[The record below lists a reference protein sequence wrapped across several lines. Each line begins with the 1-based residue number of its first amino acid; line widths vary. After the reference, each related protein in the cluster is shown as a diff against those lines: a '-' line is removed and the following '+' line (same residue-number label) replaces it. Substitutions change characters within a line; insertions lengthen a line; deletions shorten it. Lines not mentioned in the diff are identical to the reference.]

1 MEDSVINKQLPK
13 YMKIVD
19 KDFILHSTHVIGK
32 GSFGKVVYG
41 RTKDDKDICFKFEK
55 TAAHKN
61 SILKEELK
69 IYTQINGGIGVP
81 SVISYGVYKTCRY
94 IVMELAGPSL
104 DKYFTLCEK
113 KFKLETV
120 IYLGLQMVDR
130 IEYVHNKGFIHRDIK
145 PNNFLFGKF
154 TREMNSGD
162 STVHII
168 DFGLSTSYLEPVN
181 ADNSNKPNEFK
192 SLLNTRNENIN
203 EKSSEQFKAPENIVN
218 YQDDKK
224 QNEYNIINTPI
235 NFHIKIPSC
244 IQTNSNDNSINLLIT
259 KDILSSKTSLSQ
271 PINNISQNTPIFK
284 HIPYKEGARFVGT
297 PRYASLNT
305 HQGIRQSRRD
315 DLESISYILAYFL
328 IGDLP
333 WQSVKAKT
341 KSEKKEKIRNLKLIL
356 NIETE
361 PLFISLPQEIKEFI
375 KYTRAMTYHEK
386 PNYDYLRNLLIT
398 LRTNNNYP
406 EFPHTFEWDDIFLEG
421 QYSVMK
427 KKYKTLFEGYPIIP
441 FSSYLEYIE
450 QKKNK
455 IYKEKYSHKGDD
467 LSLVETATNSSEM
480 KKGKIDKRRKTTI
493 DNIIPEIESAS
504 NRKGNLLFKVNE
516 TKKEEPTTNKFR
528 ISFETKNII
537 NNQLLG
543 KKMLPSDIS
552 QDLKFIIPLQNTE
565 AKEKQGEQLKK

>member
-13 YMKIVD
+13 YMKVVD

-41 RTKDDKDICFKFEK
+41 RTKQDKDICFKFEK

-104 DKYFTLCEK
+104 DKYFTLCDK

-168 DFGLSTSYLEPVN
+168 DFGLSTTYLESVN
-181 ADNSNKPNEFK
+181 NVETSKPNEYK
-192 SLLNTRNENIN
+192 SLLNSLSENTQ
-203 EKSSEQFKAPENIVN
+203 EKSSEKFKAPENIIN
-218 YQDDKK
+218 YQDDRK

-244 IQTNSNDNSINLLIT
+244 IQQTNNDNSNNMLIN
-259 KDILSSKTSLSQ
+259 KDSSTSKIS
-271 PINNISQNTPIFK
+271 ISNTFNNISQNIPLFR

-305 HQGIRQSRRD
+305 HQ
-315 DLESISYILAYFL
+315 
-328 IGDLP
+328 
-333 WQSVKAKT
+333 
-341 KSEKKEKIRNLKLIL
+341 
-356 NIETE
+356 
-361 PLFISLPQEIKEFI
+361 
-375 KYTRAMTYHEK
+375 
-386 PNYDYLRNLLIT
+386 
-398 LRTNNNYP
+398 
-406 EFPHTFEWDDIFLEG
+406 
-421 QYSVMK
+421 
-427 KKYKTLFEGYPIIP
+427 
-441 FSSYLEYIE
+441 
-450 QKKNK
+450 
-455 IYKEKYSHKGDD
+455 
-467 LSLVETATNSSEM
+467 
-480 KKGKIDKRRKTTI
+480 
-493 DNIIPEIESAS
+493 
-504 NRKGNLLFKVNE
+504 
-516 TKKEEPTTNKFR
+516 
-528 ISFETKNII
+528 
-537 NNQLLG
+537 
-543 KKMLPSDIS
+543 
-552 QDLKFIIPLQNTE
+552 
-565 AKEKQGEQLKK
+565 

>member
-13 YMKIVD
+13 YMKIID

-41 RTKDDKDICFKFEK
+41 RTKNDKDICFKFEK

-168 DFGLSTSYLEPVN
+168 DFGLSTSYLESVN
-181 ADNSNKPNEFK
+181 AENNKPNEFK
-192 SLLNTRNENIN
+192 SLLNTWSDNIN
-203 EKSSEQFKAPENIVN
+203 EKFKAPENIVN

-244 IQTNSNDNSINLLIT
+244 IQQNSNDNSNNLLTT
-259 KDILSSKTSLSQ
+259 KDISVSKSSISQ
-271 PINNISQNTPIFK
+271 PINNISQNIPLFR

-356 NIETE
+356 NIESE

-386 PNYDYLRNLLIT
+386 PNYDYLRNLLMT
-398 LRTNNNYP
+398 LRTKNNFP
-406 EFPHTFEWDDIFLEG
+406 EVPLTFEWDDIFLEG

-455 IYKEKYSHKGDD
+455 INKETNKHKGDD

-480 KKGKIDKRRKTTI
+480 KKGKIEKKRKTTI
-493 DNIIPEIESAS
+493 ENIIPEMESAS
-504 NRKGNLLFKVNE
+504 NKKGNLLFKVDE
-516 TKKEEPTTNKFR
+516 IKKEVAMSNKFR
-528 ISFETKNII
+528 ISFEPKNITT
-537 NNQLLG
+537 NQLLG
-543 KKMLPSDIS
+543 KKTLPSDYS
-552 QDLKFIIPLQNTE
+552 QYLKFNIPLQKTE
-565 AKEKQGEQLKK
+565 SIVNQQEQINK